1 MLDNVVPRLN
11 VRGAQGGYCSPGDW
25 KRQSGLPRI
34 WMNVWWWVLVR
45 SPPPS
50 SDSEGAS
57 VLSRAWLG
65 GVLCVL
71 RQTCAC
77 RGLQICVCLAGA
89 HLWLEVG
96 VAVEQW

>member
-1 MLDNVVPRLN
+1 M
-11 VRGAQGGYCSPGDW
+11 
-25 KRQSGLPRI
+25 
-34 WMNVWWWVLVR
+34 
-45 SPPPS
+45 
-50 SDSEGAS
+50 
-57 VLSRAWLG
+57 LSRAWLG